1 MNRFENKTALVTG
14 GTSGIGRATCLRL
27 AAEGARVAVLGRDAG
42 EGKEVVKTIRAAGG
56 QAGFYRCDLAQPAQ
70 ITRTLHRLLADF
82 GHLDVL
88 VSNAAMMTYQPL
100 LALDLKDWDAVLN
113 VNLRA
118 FAHLCQ
124 RCLPAMPAGS
134 AVVVISSV
142 HAHQT
147 TGGVAPYAA
156 SKGAVEALVRA
167 LSRELDMGQTRI
179 NAVAPGAV
187 DTPMLW
193 NNPNVKNGT
202 EKIEGAVGRPEDIA
216 AAVAFLA
223 SAEAA
228 FIHGTTLVVDGGRL
242 AQL

>member
-1 MNRFENKTALVTG
+1 MRFQHKTALITG

-27 AAEGARVAVLGRDAG
+27 AAEGARVAVLGRNIK
-42 EGKEVVKTIRAAGG
+42 EGAEVVAAIKKAKG
-56 QAGFYRCDLAQPAQ
+56 QAAFYRCDLAQPAWV
-70 ITRTLHRLLADF
+70 TRTVHRILADF
-82 GHLDVL
+82 GRLDVL
-88 VSNAAMMTYQPL
+88 VSNAALMTYLPL
-100 LALDLKDWDAVLN
+100 LHLPLKDWDNVLN

-118 FAHLCQ
+118 FAQLCQ
-124 RCLPAMPAGS
+124 LCLPAMPAGS
-134 AVVVISSV
+134 AIVAVSSV

-147 TGGVAPYAA
+147 TPGVAPYAA
-156 SKGAVEALVRA
+156 SKAATEALVRA
-167 LSRELDMGQTRI
+167 LSRELSITQTRI

-193 NNPNVKNGT
+193 ANPNVQNGT
-202 EKIEGAVGRPEDIA
+202 EKIEGAIGRPEDIA

>member
-1 MNRFENKTALVTG
+1 MNRFTNKAALVTG

-27 AAEGARVAVLGRDAG
+27 AAEGARVAVLGRDATD
-42 EGKEVVKTIRAAGG
+42 GKEVVNTIKAAGG
-56 QAGFYRCDLAQPAQ
+56 QAAFYRCDLAQPAQ
-70 ITRTLHRLLADF
+70 ITRTVHRLLADF

-88 VSNAAMMTYQPL
+88 VSNAAMMTFQPL
-100 LALDLKDWDAVLN
+100 AELALKDWDAVLN

-118 FAHLCQ
+118 FAQLCQ
-124 RCLPAMPAGS
+124 LCLPAMPAGS

-147 TGGVAPYAA
+147 TSNVAPYAA

-167 LSRELDMGQTRI
+167 LSRELDIAQTRI

-193 NNPNVKNGT
+193 SNPNVKNGT